1 MYTRFIID
9 MCCVG
14 LLVFTWGQFNRFMTF
29 YNLVDCLVST
39 IITITDLIVQRI
51 VSKAM
56 AEYAED
62 GDTDKLK

>member
-1 MYTRFIID
+1 
-9 MCCVG
+9 
-14 LLVFTWGQFNRFMTF
+14 MTF

-51 VSKAM
+51 VSKAL

-62 GDTDKLK
+62 GDTNKLQ